1 MSNAI
6 CVQGDC
12 TTFLMY
18 DKVGNQL
25 VPFIKELCQEG
36 DDYQVRNFNLDGTD
50 YGSTP
55 EEIFPEDV
63 NFDKEEAAQK
73 GRRNHLTNQCCSHRR
88 SRSRACGRWKAKDVP
103 TPPAVLE
110 EFVRRMNEKAQTSVS
125 EDNIPER
132 SDRDE

>member
-36 DDYQVRNFNLDGTD
+36 DDYQVRKFNLDGAD
-50 YGSTP
+50 YGSTT

-63 NFDKEEAAQK
+63 NFDKEK
-73 GRRNHLTNQCCSHRR
+73 SRRKVGGTIL
-88 SRSRACGRWKAKDVP
+88 
-103 TPPAVLE
+103 
-110 EFVRRMNEKAQTSVS
+110 QTSAALTVDLVR
-125 EDNIPER
+125 EPPGA
-132 SDRDE
+132 